1 MLDDDGV
8 DPAEDTKPPK
18 DAPFNSWRF
27 ASTDKSKAIVH
38 EAIER
43 VEAYE
48 TDHKLRKRKRKD
60 ADRKSFELIVETVL
74 CDLMH
79 HTLYRRPHEVFV
91 SRSNQVVG
99 RKGRYRIPAYSK
111 PFPRVLDVLAL
122 PELGW
127 ITQTLGEGMEG
138 VTGRRTTI
146 APGKRLLER
155 MGHFGVTMADLGFH
169 MSADPIILKSEK
181 ADYWDVGGTKEYDD
195 TAQTELFRYQMKEI
209 NEWLRSADLD
219 HGTTLGNSGPLP
231 DTDERTL
238 RRIFTKGRFDRG
250 GRLFG
255 GFWQPISKVD
265 RFGSILIEGE
275 DIVELDYGQMG
286 PRQLYG
292 MKGVWPDDDDLYDV
306 PEYEDRRDGIK
317 IIFSA
322 MVFKEGGSLTQMPK
336 GTRTIFGKDVHID
349 EVTEAIEARHA
360 DISDL
365 FYLGIGHH
373 LQFLESQIMV
383 DILLRLKAMKI
394 VALPIHD
401 AILVPQSKAD
411 IAKQVMLDTFLHH
424 TSVPGVVTMEGGGSG
439 LYSSSTLPDTQ
450 VTPQSPFV
458 TPEVTLLLSS
468 RGGTEEV
475 SSLVTIGHLG

>member
-1 MLDDDGV
+1 MFDDDGI
-8 DPAEDTKPPK
+8 DPVEEPKPPK
-18 DAPFNSWRF
+18 DAAFNPWRF
-27 ASTDKSKAIVH
+27 ASTDKSSAIVR
-38 EAIER
+38 EAIQQ
-43 VEAYE
+43 VEDHE
-48 TDHKLRKRKRKD
+48 TNHKMRKRKRKG
-60 ADRKSFELIVETVL
+60 ADQQSFELIVEAVL

-79 HTLYRRPHEVFV
+79 HRLYRRPNEVFV
-91 SRSNQVVG
+91 SRSNRVVG

-111 PFPRVLDVLAL
+111 PFPHVLDVLAS

-138 VTGRRTTI
+138 VAGRRTTI
-146 APGKRLLER
+146 APGRRLLDR
-155 MGHFGVTMADLGFH
+155 MEHFGVTMMDLGFL
-169 MSADPIILKSEK
+169 MASDPIILKREK
-181 ADYWDVGGTKEYDD
+181 ADYWDAGGTKDYAD
-195 TAQTELFRYQMKEI
+195 TTQTMLFRHQMEEI
-209 NEWLRSADLD
+209 NEWLRLADLD
-219 HGTTLGNSGPLP
+219 FGMTVGSSEPLP

-238 RRIFTKGRFDRG
+238 RRIFTMERFDCG

-255 GFWQPISKVD
+255 GFWQPISKED
-265 RFGSILIEGE
+265 RYGSILIENE

-292 MKGVWPDDDDLYDV
+292 MKGVLPDDDDLYDV
-306 PEYEDRRDGIK
+306 PGFEDRRNGIK
-317 IIFSA
+317 KVFSA
-322 MVFKEGGSLTQMPK
+322 MVFKNERLSQMPK
-336 GTRTIFGKDVHID
+336 GTRTIFGKDVHVD

-365 FYLGIGHH
+365 FYQGIGHH

-383 DILLRLKAMKI
+383 DILLKLKAMEI

-401 AILVPQSKAD
+401 AILVPQSKAE
-411 IAKQVMLDTFLHH
+411 IAEQVMKDTFFHH

-439 LYSSSTLPDTQ
+439 LYSSSTLPATQ

-458 TPEVTLLLSS
+458 SSEVTLPLSS